1 MDSMSYASSIILI
14 RLSLVKPF
22 ANKVFSFLT
31 FKIPYAILIPA
42 STKSDLWE
50 ERDEMQKQPKFRRE
64 LLKFNQINKELND
77 IYDAFMRQEKM
88 SHSEFDILY
97 SLCELGVGCTQHDIC
112 SVSWLPKQTVNSSIR
127 KLEQKGLIKLLP
139 GRGRELRPKREKNGS
154 GRKYIRLSKRKI
166 MRLPY
171 WKRMNVRRCY
181 RHLQNIGMKC
191 GKICWITSEHKIR
204 KE

>member
-1 MDSMSYASSIILI
+1 
-14 RLSLVKPF
+14 
-22 ANKVFSFLT
+22 
-31 FKIPYAILIPA
+31 
-42 STKSDLWE
+42 
-50 ERDEMQKQPKFRRE
+50 MQKQPKFRRE

-112 SVSWLPKQTVNSSIR
+112 SVSWLPKRDVEGNVIF
-127 KLEQKGLIKLLP
+127 I
-139 GRGRELRPKREKNGS
+139 RPKREKNGS